1 MELNMKKGIS
11 VSFLTILFLL
21 GISVMLYPALSRLW
35 NRHVQSRAIA
45 DYTHSCENLSGQDS
59 HALFRAAENYNA
71 ALNQLPNPLLDFRKI
86 DGYNDLLNP
95 EGNGVM
101 GYLFIDKIA
110 VVLPVYH
117 GTAQS
122 VLQIAAGHLQGS
134 SLPTGGRSTHCVISA
149 HSGMPGARLFTD
161 LALLEVGDTFSLTV
175 LDRVLTYRVD
185 EIHTVEPQNRE
196 FLGIHSDA
204 DLCTLMT
211 CTPYGINSHRLLV
224 RGSRTEETEGAA
236 LWGEG

>member
-1 MELNMKKGIS
+1 
-11 VSFLTILFLL
+11 
-21 GISVMLYPALSRLW
+21 
-35 NRHVQSRAIA
+35 
-45 DYTHSCENLSGQDS
+45 
-59 HALFRAAENYNA
+59 
-71 ALNQLPNPLLDFRKI
+71 
-86 DGYNDLLNP
+86 
-95 EGNGVM
+95 M
-101 GYLFIDKIA
+101 GYLSIDKIA

>member
-21 GISVMLYPALSRLW
+21 GISVLLYPALSRLW

-101 GYLFIDKIA
+101 GYLSIDKIA

-117 GTAQS
+117 GTVQS